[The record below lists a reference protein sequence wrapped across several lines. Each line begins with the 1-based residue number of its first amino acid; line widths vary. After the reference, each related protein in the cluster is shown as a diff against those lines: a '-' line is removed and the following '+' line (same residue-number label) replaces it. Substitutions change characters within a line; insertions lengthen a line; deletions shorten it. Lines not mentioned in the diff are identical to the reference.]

1 MGKKTIRT
9 ALILVLENHRC
20 AWEQEAEVR
29 LYKYMRSIHC
39 LSQGDTPLYVISTDM
54 VDNVKIVVNR
64 ETGLVILEIDFSNN
78 SGCPLTYTISN

>member
-39 LSQGDTPLYVISTDM
+39 LSQGDTPFILISISPLRLTKRTHIPPMASTTVID
-54 VDNVKIVVNR
+54 V
-64 ETGLVILEIDFSNN
+64 
-78 SGCPLTYTISN
+78 

>member
-39 LSQGDTPLYVISTDM
+39 LSQGDTHLLLI
-54 VDNVKIVVNR
+54 
-64 ETGLVILEIDFSNN
+64 
-78 SGCPLTYTISN
+78 